1 MSGMPLLQHALRSQS
16 ATLSRQAIDLDQYRR
31 VVAAESFFV
40 ATVSSCS
47 EFAGTVSLC
56 VEFGGR
62 VQEIRAN
69 PLLWLLALV
78 PGVLFA
84 RWFAPDAHTLLFV
97 LSVLAI
103 VPLAALLSRATENL
117 TELITTLAA
126 LYAGQ
131 YRLGE
136 GERGGRH
143 RGRSR
148 RAGRSD
154 TVADPRETAVP

>member
-56 VEFGGR
+56 VEFDGR
-62 VQEIRAN
+62 VQQIRAN

-78 PGVLFA
+78 LGVLFA
-84 RWFAPDAHTLLFV
+84 QWFAPHAHTLLFV

-103 VPLAALLSRATENL
+103 VRLAALLSR
-117 TELITTLAA
+117 
-126 LYAGQ
+126 GDRKSH
-131 YRLGE
+131 RLDHHARRSSRQPISAGE

-154 TVADPRETAVP
+154 TVADPRETVVP